1 MGQSAKRKSTGND
14 AATGAKASRKEAT
27 DLDYTAASTSV
38 RSGRELSDSFP
49 GSALS
54 PFRYF

>member
-1 MGQSAKRKSTGND
+1 MGPKRKSTGNE

-27 DLDYTAASTSV
+27 DSDYTAAATSI
-38 RSGRELSDSFP
+38 RSGRELSDSFS